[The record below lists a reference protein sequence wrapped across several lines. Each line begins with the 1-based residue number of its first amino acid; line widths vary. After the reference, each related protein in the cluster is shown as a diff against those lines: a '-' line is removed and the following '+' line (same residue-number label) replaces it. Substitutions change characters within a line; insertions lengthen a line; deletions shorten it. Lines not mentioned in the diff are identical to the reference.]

1 MKKVMRFIKNKE
13 FQKRLWFTVFIL
25 VVYEFGSMISLP
37 NVNREIL
44 QSMVES
50 NSFVQLLN
58 MVGGGSLDRM
68 SLFALGVTPYITAS
82 IVVQLMASDV
92 IPALTR
98 MKDQGLKGQNKLD
111 RVTRILTIILAFV
124 QGYGIVLMLSS
135 STPVVENGTVTLLSM
150 LEDTSV
156 LGTLYVCLLMVAGSM
171 IAIWFG
177 DLLTMH
183 GLGNGA
189 SMIICAGILM
199 RMPTQLAS
207 IYTTLV
213 GNGDIAT
220 FIGYLVSILVLII
233 AIVVL
238 QLSERHIPIWDPSS
252 RISAVN
258 DKESNYLPLKVNT
271 PGVMPI
277 IFASSLMMVPLQIL
291 QMLQK
296 SDWYTEASKF
306 LGLESWYS
314 VAIYALLVVFFSFFY
329 AKIQINPEKV
339 AENLTKG
346 GTFIPGYQPGKE
358 TEIYVSKT
366 LNHIMVFGAIALM
379 IVATIPYLLPM
390 FTSLTS
396 STAIGGTSI
405 LIIVGV
411 LIELRVQV
419 RGLLHKDRYEQ
430 FRVQ

>member
-1 MKKVMRFIKNKE
+1 MKNIKRFFKNKE
-13 FQKRLWFTVFIL
+13 FQKRLWFTIFLLI
-25 VVYEFGSMISLP
+25 VYEFGSMITLP
-37 NVNREIL
+37 GVNRGIL
-44 QSMVES
+44 EMQTKS
-50 NSFVQLLN
+50 NSFIQLLN

-68 SLFALGVTPYITAS
+68 SLFALGVTPFITAS

-98 MKDQGLKGQNKLD
+98 MKDQGIKGQNKLD
-111 RVTRILTIILAFV
+111 RITRILTIILAFI
-124 QGYGIVLMLSS
+124 QGYGIVMLL
-135 STPVVENGTVTLLSM
+135 TRGQPTYANGAISYISM
-150 LEDTSV
+150 LDNNSIWMV
-156 LGTLYVCLLMVAGSM
+156 LRICLLMVAGSM

-199 RMPTQLAS
+199 RMPNQMAE
-207 IYTTLV
+207 IYTTLT
-213 GNGDIAT
+213 GGGHMKT
-220 FIGYLVSILVLII
+220 FIGYLASVLILVV

-258 DKESNYLPLKVNT
+258 DEGTNFLPLKVNT

-291 QMLQK
+291 QMLK
-296 SDWYTEASKF
+296 KEDWINMINNY
-306 LGLESWYS
+306 LGLQTWYS
-314 VAIYALLVVFFSFFY
+314 VLIYAALVILFSFFY
-329 AKIQINPEKV
+329 SKVQINPEKV
-339 AENLTKG
+339 AENLTKN

-358 TEIYVSKT
+358 TETYINKT
-366 LNHIMVFGAIALM
+366 LNHIMVFGAIALT
-379 IVATIPYLLPM
+379 IVAVIPYLLPM
-390 FTSLTS
+390 FTKLTS

-411 LIELRVQV
+411 LIELEVQV
-419 RGLLHKDRYEQ
+419 KGLLHKDRYEK
-430 FRVQ
+430 FRV